1 MLVRFAGVN
10 DTAAREIFAQAGV
23 EYYGEEISMSMA
35 GKKMMEKMKQAYPG
49 GPQSERPRWM
59 KGDFAWEY

>member
-10 DTAAREIFAQAGV
+10 DTAAREMFAQAGM

-35 GKKMMEKMKQAYPG
+35 GKKMMEKMQQAYPA
-49 GPQSERPRWM
+49 RPRRHR
-59 KGDFAWEY
+59 APTAR